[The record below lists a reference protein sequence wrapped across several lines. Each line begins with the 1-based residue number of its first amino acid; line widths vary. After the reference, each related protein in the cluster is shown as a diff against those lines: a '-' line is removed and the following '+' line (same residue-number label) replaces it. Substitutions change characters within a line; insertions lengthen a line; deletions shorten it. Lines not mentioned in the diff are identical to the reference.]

1 MLFRSTLPVLTTP
14 EVVDTTIASPWG
26 DMETSTIVDETG
38 TFSVQAPVEWESS
51 DGQRT
56 LFGANAVGVSAAP
69 NLDDYVNGDDALG
82 VTVAIVLS
90 ADVSGA
96 MGLANSYLDAV
107 DTCNAED
114 LQSDVPT
121 SLGVAELL
129 LFDGCGTGAMYAK
142 AVFVIEQGTV
152 TVMVA
157 GASCEPPQALS
168 RLRAS
173 APAMRRPMPA
183 SGFCW

>member
-1 MLFRSTLPVLTTP
+1 MD
-14 EVVDTTIASPWG
+14 VVHRGVRPDGAWG
-26 DMETSTIVDETG
+26 NIWWEPG
-38 TFSVQAPVEWESS
+38 THHF
-51 DGQRT
+51 
-56 LFGANAVGVSAAP
+56 
-69 NLDDYVNGDDALG
+69 NGDDALG

-157 GASCEPPQALS
+157 GQGLGPADGDLLTVVQASLDTVTY
-168 RLRAS
+168 L
-173 APAMRRPMPA
+173 
-183 SGFCW
+183 